1 LEVLENAQLTTVACR
16 KAGNKA
22 RWSLQGAFGNGQKL
36 EISANLLMLVLLLL
50 RLLLLLLLILLL
62 PPPSFGFV
70 FGGHFVYGPLPPAL
84 AYHTIKQILFFP

>member
-1 LEVLENAQLTTVACR
+1 MQEGRQQ
-16 KAGNKA
+16 A

-50 RLLLLLLLILLL
+50 LRLLLLLLILLR

-70 FGGHFVYGPLPPAL
+70 FGGHFLNGPLPPAHHQTNSVFSL
-84 AYHTIKQILFFP
+84 S